1 MKASVYTK
9 IFVLVLVIFSALALV
24 SYSRSKATSG
34 KEDCS
39 VSGKCNSKKIQS
51 EFMIWEAFSK
61 NLLSVPTGTGE
72 EE

>member
-9 IFVLVLVIFSALALV
+9 IFVLVLIIFSALALV
-24 SYSRSKATSG
+24 SYSRSKAAPG

-39 VSGKCNSKKIQS
+39 VSGKCSSKKTQS